1 MKQYWRLS
9 GFFVVFVL
17 LVACQAQTAP
27 QVPETESGQNSQN
40 EHTFVVPTP
49 TDDAGVV
56 VGQLLT
62 PGPGGRPYIAT
73 LYLAT
78 FVHPQGNADAPPLI
92 SFSEETSLKGVQDPT
107 TGRFYFEN
115 VPPGKYAIIIWTPV
129 VSMPLRDADSN
140 TEITFEVKAGEVTDL
155 GVIAIP

>member
-1 MKQYWRLS
+1 LIVA
-9 GFFVVFVL
+9 FVW
-17 LVACQAQTAP
+17 LVACQTQTRMVSQP
-27 QVPETESGQNSQN
+27 TETERGQSPHN
-40 EHTFVVPTP
+40 ETTLIVPTP
-49 TDDAGVV
+49 TNDAGVV

-62 PGPGGRPYIAT
+62 PGAGGRPYIAT

-78 FVHPQGNADAPPLI
+78 FVYPQGNADALPLI
-92 SFSEETSLKGVQDPT
+92 SFSEETSLQGVQDPD

-129 VSMPLRDADSN
+129 VSMPLRDAESN
-140 TEITFEVKAGEVTDL
+140 TEITFEVEAGEITDL